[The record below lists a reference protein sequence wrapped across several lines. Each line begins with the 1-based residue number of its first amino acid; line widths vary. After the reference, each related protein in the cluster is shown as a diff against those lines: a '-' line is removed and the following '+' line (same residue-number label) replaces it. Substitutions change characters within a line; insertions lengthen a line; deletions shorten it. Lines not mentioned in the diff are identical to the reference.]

1 MAQKVGNGS
10 STNPADI
17 KMDEFLIKNVV
28 KIVFTKNMG
37 YFSQRND
44 FEYTFDLENEFLIA
58 SYKHTKKDARGSII
72 EHGKYNASNVSSKK
86 FLENLISKSNL
97 LNWTDSMMGPLAY
110 DAAYWD
116 MDIYL
121 KCSEKIGGLDDDS
134 TWSQSICRNK
144 DENPDDKEYLKL
156 RCWGQFYSPMLRT
169 LWGTYLMRYVDNP
182 PKNIT
187 VEESLDPWYDLMKDL

>member
-72 EHGKYNASNVSSKK
+72 EHGKYNANNVSSKK

-182 PKNIT
+182 PKNTT
-187 VEESLDPWYDLMKDL
+187 VEESVDPWYDLMKDL